1 MPNRIIYNC
10 NKILCGGFCHAA
22 YMGVG
27 YLGGLRIPSV
37 HGRKKEP
44 RDNYRLVYS
53 TTSDRLYSVLIEK
66 NKANETEVAPTQTD
80 TAPKGK
86 KDGCVIC

>member
-1 MPNRIIYNC
+1 
-10 NKILCGGFCHAA
+10 
-22 YMGVG
+22 MGVG

-44 RDNYRLVYS
+44 RDNYRLVFS
-53 TTSDRLYSVLIEK
+53 PTSDRLYSVLIEK
-66 NKANETEVAPTQTD
+66 NEMNETEVVQTD

-86 KDGCVIC
+86 KDSCVIC